1 MFFHHL
7 GKIATRYRWLIVG
20 IWMVAIAIA
29 LPFAPQAGQVLHSGG
44 FVSPDV
50 ESERAVTLLA
60 QKLHLNLT
68 IVQVIFTSQRYDAY
82 SPQFIQESQQALT
95 HIRSWSEVSGVVSF
109 TDNPRQISLDR
120 HAAYVNV
127 LLKSDPDS
135 APKLLPELEHRLQ
148 AVPDLKTSIGGGPVF
163 YEDIQA
169 VSERDLRRAEFL
181 AFPFAVIALLLVFRS
196 VVASILPALVGG
208 GAVIVSL
215 ALVFALGH
223 ITILSIFVL
232 NITTLFGLGL
242 GVDYSLFMVS
252 RFREELAHGRN
263 VEDAVAATVATAGRA
278 VIFSGLT
285 VSIGLFGLTI
295 FRVYLLSSVGIAGVL
310 VVLLAVIAAITLLPA
325 ALAIIGPKINAFP
338 VRIPKFMI
346 FNKLPRPPVGA
357 LSRACGARL
366 NTSHPSPQRSEAER
380 VSILRPSG
388 KPTTHRPSAESTTY
402 PSQIPAI
409 SDPHHGFWYRLSHLV
424 MRYPVQVFLP
434 VLLLLV
440 SLGLP
445 FLGVRFSAP
454 DASILPTNVPSR
466 AAFDLLA
473 TRFNARETTPILLAV
488 QTRGDILTPNNI
500 RALYTYVQRI
510 EADPRVARVDSIVS
524 ADSRFTLAQYQLLY
538 THPQL
543 IADPYVSALL
553 KSSVAGNTTLIQ
565 VISKYDMLDQR
576 SQELVLTIRNT
587 PPGGGITVLIDGS
600 TAGDIDYVTSLYTD
614 FPKAILI
621 VAITTYIVLLL
632 FFRSL
637 VLPLKAILMNTLSI
651 MASYGALVVIFQDG
665 FLHQFLGFTPLG
677 FVKATSPILLFCAL
691 FGLSMDYEV
700 FLLSR
705 VQEAFWQTGDNTRA
719 VALGLQRSGGII
731 TSAAVIVIVVSAS
744 FATADIILVK
754 ALGLGMAIAV
764 ALDATLVR
772 GLLVPST
779 MRLLGN
785 VNWWFPFLGVQRRPP
800 FLLENVET
808 LKENKPLDEAPV
820 TDASIGGK
828 Q

>member
-50 ESERAVTLLA
+50 ESERAVTLLE

-95 HIRSWSEVSGVVSF
+95 YIRSWSEVSGVVSF

-148 AVPDLKTSIGGGPVF
+148 AVPGLKTSIGGGPVF

-169 VSERDLRRAEFL
+169 VSERDLRRAEFI
-181 AFPFAVIALLLVFRS
+181 AFPFAVIALLLIFRS

-223 ITILSIFVL
+223 TTILSIFVL

-252 RFREELAHGRN
+252 RFREELAHGRS

-285 VSIGLFGLTI
+285 VSIGLFGLTF

-338 VRIPKFMI
+338 VRLSKFFT
-346 FNKLPRPPVGA
+346 FNKLPGLAVGA
-357 LSRACGARL
+357 LRGARGARL
-366 NTSHPSPQRSEAER
+366 NTSRPSP
-380 VSILRPSG
+380 IDKPSG
-388 KPTTHRPSAESTTY
+388 KPTSYRSSAEFTTY
-402 PSQIPAI
+402 ASQIPAI

-424 MRYPVQVFLP
+424 MRYPVQIFLP

-488 QTRGDILTPNNI
+488 QTRGDVLTPENI

-510 EADPRVARVDSIVS
+510 EDDPRVARVDSIVS
-524 ADSRFTLAQYQLLY
+524 ADPRFTLAQYQLLY

-543 IADPYVSALL
+543 IADPYVSSLL
-553 KSSVAGNTTLIQ
+553 KSSVAGNTTWIQ
-565 VISKYDMLDQR
+565 IISKYDMLDQR

-587 PPGGGITVLIDGS
+587 LPGSGITVLVDGS
-600 TAGDIDYVTSLYTD
+600 TAGEIDYVTSLYTD

-632 FFRSL
+632 FFRSV

-677 FVKATSPILLFCAL
+677 FVEATSPILLFCAL

-719 VALGLQRSGGII
+719 VALGLQRSGSII

-800 FLLENVET
+800 FLLENAET

-828 Q
+828 R